1 MNIITCVKRKEKNKY
16 NKKIIKWRTDLA
28 FIEKRKEKKKKNM
41 HLLSNTNY
49 FWVIFFSDF
58 VDDCDRLPDSGP
70 LSITANGDGE
80 LSSPQPMPNTSV
92 IVVA

>member
-1 MNIITCVKRKEKNKY
+1 MNIITCVKRKKSKY

-28 FIEKRKEKKKKNM
+28 FIEKREEKKKKR
-41 HLLSNTNY
+41 
-49 FWVIFFSDF
+49 IFGRFFFADF

>member
-1 MNIITCVKRKEKNKY
+1 M
-16 NKKIIKWRTDLA
+16 A
-28 FIEKRKEKKKKNM
+28 FIEKRKEKKKKERASTIE
-41 HLLSNTNY
+41 HCNY
-49 FWVIFFSDF
+49 FGVIFFADF